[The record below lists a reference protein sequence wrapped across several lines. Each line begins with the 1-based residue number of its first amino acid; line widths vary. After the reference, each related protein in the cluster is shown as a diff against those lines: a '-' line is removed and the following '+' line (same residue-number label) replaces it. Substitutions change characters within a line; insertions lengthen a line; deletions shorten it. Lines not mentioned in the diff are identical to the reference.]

1 MDPRWLILA
10 GVIAEL
16 VGVLLLASQA
26 QDDSPGG
33 RRATSSQQHEAVR
46 GYGARPTR
54 PG

>member
-33 RRATSSQQHEAVR
+33 RRATSSQHLQAVS
-46 GYGARPTR
+46 GGAA
-54 PG
+54 